1 MTHRVVKTIH
11 NQQGNRRVDIFQR
24 KNGTFGF
31 EELRYAIEEGAWL
44 PIGRYSIAVIDT
56 LERAEQGA
64 RGRVDW
70 IAEGIE

>member
-31 EELRYAIEEGAWL
+31 EELTYAAEEGAWI

-56 LERAEQGA
+56 QERAEKEA

-70 IAEGIE
+70 IVAGLE